1 MERVR
6 LAVYDLSNGLA
17 AQLSPLLLGK
27 NVRERSEREGEIE
40 PGGDGTPRCL
50 SPSCWNLPSL
60 VPSKQK
66 NL

>member
-27 NVRERSEREGEIE
+27 NVSETT
-40 PGGDGTPRCL
+40 GTRL
-50 SPSCWNLPSL
+50 N
-60 VPSKQK
+60 
-66 NL
+66 

>member
-27 NVRERSEREGEIE
+27 NVSDQRNGAKEEASAGK
-40 PGGDGTPRCL
+40 DGRCALAVPPTPFD
-50 SPSCWNLPSL
+50 
-60 VPSKQK
+60 
-66 NL
+66 